1 MAGRAGRARKRSG
14 RRRRMWVA
22 IVIGVAAVAAV
33 GTWWAQRQATN
44 TAAVLLTRAARAV
57 AVTPEVPTWPLDAS
71 FAALP
76 GARPFPFDRD
86 RPTLV
91 VLLHGMTPS
100 LELDDTVGT
109 HAYARRYWGFHF
121 VSKLLGGQRPRLEEA
136 DPLDGET
143 WLSEAPTDDDA
154 RHGLLLRADG
164 DHERAVFVVTRDGS
178 RGLGEQVVATAT
190 QVEAGVERFRQ
201 VLAAADPDTPESDRE
216 PQLVLVSHS
225 FGGLVGRYLLTNP
238 PLDDGPF
245 GVDAATRA
253 RADDIRD
260 RTLYLVTLGTP
271 HEGSAAADRAVLLAA
286 VDDLLRDEL
295 GRPNAFTRRW
305 LTPLLDEGATLLRL
319 EDPVTD
325 HLRTDVW
332 AALNDPDDGLLA
344 AHRARRSDGST
355 VPVYALAAHSPG
367 GHFFVDPMVSD
378 RIEFELAAWYAE
390 RLDLEPDFY
399 REFLLQMLFSDPT
412 IHALGIPERGWGRAA
427 DHPAPDAVL
436 DRVTR
441 VPTAPERI
449 VFGPQDARV
458 SIELASR
465 VDFLR
470 GPYAGEIQTRGWLG
484 RLWCMFVRC
493 AEAPGVIDTGSVA
506 DVDLSDVE
514 APTVSV
520 VRDRLLG
527 REPPGDTPPIGQ
539 PEGRV
544 GDGEIDA
551 DGAVPVHSALGYLL
565 GADDGPYLAA
575 GREWR
580 IGDETLPG
588 SWYRPDLVD
597 PGAELPW
604 TYLHHVDLQWAPEV
618 AGWIAAELLDAA
630 GPDPA
635 GEDLSGWR

>member
-1 MAGRAGRARKRSG
+1 MPWLLWGGLVVVVAG
-14 RRRRMWVA
+14 
-22 IVIGVAAVAAV
+22 GVF
-33 GTWWAQRQATN
+33 TWWGQRQAAN
-44 TAAVLLTRAARAV
+44 LAARLLTRAAEDVRHP
-57 AVTPEVPTWPLDAS
+57 PEVPVWPADAPT
-71 FAALP
+71 ATRAD
-76 GARPFPFDRD
+76 AEPFPFDRD

-100 LELDDTVGT
+100 LELNDTVGT
-109 HAYARRYWGFHF
+109 HAYARHYWGFHF
-121 VSKLLGGQRPRLEEA
+121 VTQLLGGRRPRLEGGEPFTA
-136 DPLDGET
+136 ET
-143 WLSEAPTDDDA
+143 WLSEAPTDDDPS
-154 RHGLLLRADG
+154 HGLLLRADG
-164 DHERAVFVVTRDGS
+164 DTGRAVFIVTRDGS

-190 QVEAGVERFRQ
+190 QVEAGIERFRQ
-201 VLAAADPDTPESDRE
+201 ALAAAAPDVAEGDRE
-216 PQLVLVSHS
+216 PQLVLVAHS

-253 RADDIRD
+253 RADAIRD
-260 RTLYLVTLGTP
+260 RTLYLVTLATP

-286 VDDLLRDEL
+286 VDELLRDEL
-295 GRPNAFTRRW
+295 GRPDAFTRRW
-305 LTPLLDEGATLLRL
+305 LTPLLDEGTTLLRL
-319 EDPVTD
+319 EDPVTE

-344 AHRARRSDGST
+344 GHRARRGDGSP
-355 VPVYALAAHSPG
+355 VPVYALAARTPG

-390 RLDLEPDFY
+390 RLDLAPDFY
-399 REFLLQMLFSDPT
+399 REFLLQMLFADPT

-441 VPTAPERI
+441 VATAPERI
-449 VFGPQDARV
+449 VFGPRDARV

-470 GPYAGEIQTRGWLG
+470 GPYAGEIETRGWLG

-493 AEAPGVIDTGSVA
+493 AEAPGVVDTGSVA
-506 DVDLSDVE
+506 DVDLDGIE
-514 APTVSV
+514 DPTVAM
-520 VRDRLLG
+520 VRDLLLG
-527 REPPGDTPPIGQ
+527 REPPGETPPIGQ

-544 GDGEIDA
+544 GDGEFDA
-551 DGAVPVHSALGYLL
+551 DGAVPVHAALGYLL
-565 GADDGPYLAA
+565 GADDGPSLAA

-580 IGDETLPG
+580 VGGETVPG

-597 PGAELPW
+597 PDGELPW
-604 TYLHHVDLQWAPEV
+604 TFLHHVDLQWAPEV
-618 AGWIAAELLDAA
+618 AEWIAAELLDAA
-630 GPDPA
+630 GPDPQ
-635 GEDLSGWR
+635 GERLSEWR

>member
-1 MAGRAGRARKRSG
+1 MPWLLTGGL
-14 RRRRMWVA
+14 V
-22 IVIGVAAVAAV
+22 VVAAGGVFA
-33 GTWWAQRQATN
+33 WWGQRQAAQL
-44 TAAVLLTRAARAV
+44 AARLLARAAEEVR
-57 AVTPEVPTWPLDAS
+57 TPPEVPAWPTGDPASLRPDAE
-71 FAALP
+71 
-76 GARPFPFDRD
+76 PFPFDRD
-86 RPTLV
+86 RPTLI

-109 HAYARRYWGFHF
+109 HAYARRYWGYHF
-121 VSKLLGGQRPRLEEA
+121 VRELVGGPAPRTEEGEA
-136 DPLDGET
+136 LDPAG
-143 WLSEAPTDDDA
+143 WIGEAPADDDP
-154 RHGLLLRADG
+154 RHGLLLRPDG
-164 DHERAVFVVTRDGS
+164 DTDRAVFVVTRDGS
-178 RGLGEQVVATAT
+178 LGLGEQVAATAA
-190 QVEAGVERFRQ
+190 QVEAGIERFRQ
-201 VLAAADPDTPESDRE
+201 VLAAADPDASEGDRE
-216 PQLVLVSHS
+216 PQLVLVAHS

-260 RTLYLVTLGTP
+260 RTLYLVTLATP
-271 HEGSAAADRAVLLAA
+271 HEGSAAADRAVLMAA
-286 VDDLLRDEL
+286 VDDLLRDEWV
-295 GRPNAFTRRW
+295 RPNAFTRRW
-305 LTPLLDEGATLLRL
+305 LTPLLDEGAMLLRL
-319 EDPVTD
+319 EDPVTE

-344 AHRARRSDGST
+344 AHRARRNDGSP
-355 VPVYALAAHSPG
+355 VPIYALAARTPG
-367 GHFFVDPMVSD
+367 GQFFVDPMVSD

-390 RLDLEPDFY
+390 RLDLAPDFY
-399 REFLLQMLFSDPT
+399 REFLLQMLFADPT

-427 DHPAPDAVL
+427 DHPAPDSVL

-449 VFGPQDARV
+449 EFGPQDARV
-458 SIELASR
+458 TIELASR

-470 GPYAGEIQTRGWLG
+470 GPYAGEVETRGWLG

-493 AEAPGVIDTGSVA
+493 AEAPGVVDTGSVA
-506 DVDLSDVE
+506 DVDLSGVE
-514 APTVSV
+514 APTVAV
-520 VRDRLLG
+520 VRDLLLG

-575 GREWR
+575 GRAWR
-580 IGDETLPG
+580 AGGETLPG

-597 PGAELPW
+597 PDAELPW
-604 TYLHHVDLQWAPEV
+604 TFLHHVDLQWAPEV
-618 AGWIAAELLDAA
+618 AGWIAAQLLDAA
-630 GPDPA
+630 GPDPE
-635 GEDLSGWR
+635 GDDLSGWR

>member
-1 MAGRAGRARKRSG
+1 MAKWVPWLLWAGL
-14 RRRRMWVA
+14 
-22 IVIGVAAVAAV
+22 AVAAV
-33 GTWWAQRQATN
+33 GGVAAWWGQRQAAQL
-44 TAAVLLTRAARAV
+44 AARLLTRAASEMGAM
-57 AVTPEVPTWPLDAS
+57 PQVPSWPLDEP
-71 FAALP
+71 AALRP
-76 GARPFPFDRD
+76 DAEPFPFDPD

-121 VSKLLGGQRPRLEEA
+121 VTQLLGGQRPRLEDAEPFDA
-136 DPLDGET
+136 AT
-143 WLSEAPTDDDA
+143 WLSEAPTDDDP

-164 DHERAVFVVTRDGS
+164 DASRAVFVVTRDGS
-178 RGLGEQVVATAT
+178 RGLGEQVTTTAA

-201 VLAAADPDTPESDRE
+201 VLAVAEPDTPESDRE
-216 PQLVLVSHS
+216 PQLVLVAHS

-245 GVDAATRA
+245 GVDAETRA
-253 RADDIRD
+253 RADTIRD
-260 RTLYLVTLGTP
+260 RALYLVTLATP

-286 VDDLLRDEL
+286 VDELLRDEL

-319 EDPVTD
+319 EDPVTE

-332 AALNDPDDGLLA
+332 AALNDPGDGLLA
-344 AHRARRSDGST
+344 AHRARRSDGSP
-355 VPVYALAAHSPG
+355 VPVYALAAHAPG

-378 RIEFELAAWYAE
+378 RIELELAAWYAG
-390 RLDLEPDFY
+390 RLDLAPDFY
-399 REFLLQMLFSDPT
+399 REFLFQMLLTDPT
-412 IHALGIPERGWGRAA
+412 MHALGIPERGWGRAA
-427 DHPAPDAVL
+427 DHPAPDRVL

-449 VFGPQDARV
+449 VFGPEDARV
-458 SIELASR
+458 TIELASR

-470 GPYAGEIQTRGWLG
+470 GPYAGEVKTRSWLG
-484 RLWCMFVRC
+484 RLWCLFVRC
-493 AEAPGVIDTGSVA
+493 GEAPGVIDTGSVD
-506 DVDLSDVE
+506 DVDLSGIE
-514 APTVSV
+514 EPTVAV
-520 VRDRLLG
+520 VRDLLLG

-565 GADDGPYLAA
+565 AADDGPYLAA
-575 GREWR
+575 GREWPV
-580 IGDETLPG
+580 GNETLPG

-597 PGAELPW
+597 PDAELPW
-604 TYLHHVDLQWAPEV
+604 TFLHHIDLQWAPEV
-618 AGWIAAELLDAA
+618 AEWIAAELLDAA
-630 GPDPA
+630 GPDPE
-635 GEDLSGWR
+635 GEDLSSWR